1 MFNTTIR
8 PYIKD
13 SIDMIKNYQIKEVLE
28 YNIYEGKCIRG
39 FITKYVM
46 NKLSDGSIDESFPI
60 FLIESLQSLSLI
72 LDDLPCMDNSI
83 MRRNKKS
90 THLKFTESETLLT
103 SVYVAMKLQA
113 RLIEK
118 IYDCNEKTV
127 FYYKK
132 EKLDRTSIVR
142 ILNEALDENIIL
154 GQLLDLGHKYDD
166 ILEQHSL
173 SKIYNKDTMIIILKT
188 SSLFSLAFLL
198 GVFFSNKSGIDI
210 HDFSNMGIH
219 YGILYQIV
227 DDLLD
232 YNEDCKKNY
241 NYVRSVG
248 IDKVSPI
255 YTEHKTKLLYLLKKY
270 DLFNDEFCKIIDIL
284 DTKFYKNIHIYTTS

>member
-1 MFNTTIR
+1 MFNATIC
-8 PYIKD
+8 PYIKK
-13 SIDMIKNYQIKEVLE
+13 SIDIITFHKIKEVLE

-46 NKLSDGSIDESFPI
+46 NTLSNGNVDDPFPI
-60 FLIESLQSLSLI
+60 FLIEALQSLSLI
-72 LDDLPCMDNSI
+72 LDDLPCMDNSLI
-83 MRRNKKS
+83 RRNKKS
-90 THLKFTESETLLT
+90 THVKFTESETLLT

-113 RLIEK
+113 KLIEK
-118 IYDCNEKTV
+118 IYDYDEKIEY
-127 FYYKK
+127 YYKK
-132 EKLDRTSIVR
+132 EKLNRTNIVR
-142 ILNEALDENIIL
+142 ILNETVDENIIL
-154 GQLLDLGHKYDD
+154 GQLLDLGHEYDD
-166 ILEQHSL
+166 ILEKHPL
-173 SKIYNKDTMIIILKT
+173 SKMYNKDTMIIILKT

-198 GVFFSNKSGIDI
+198 GVVFSNKSGMDLN
-210 HDFSNMGIH
+210 DFSYMGIH

-248 IDKVSPI
+248 IDKVMPT

-270 DLFNDEFCKIIDIL
+270 DLFNNDFCKIIDIL
-284 DTKFYKNIHIYTTS
+284 DTKFYKNIHMYTTS